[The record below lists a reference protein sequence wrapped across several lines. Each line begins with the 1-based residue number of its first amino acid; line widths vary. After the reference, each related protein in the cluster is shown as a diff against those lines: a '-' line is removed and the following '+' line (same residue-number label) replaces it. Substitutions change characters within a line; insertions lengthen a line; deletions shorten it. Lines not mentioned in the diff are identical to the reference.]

1 MEVLHLPREELMSD
15 CVPQVRLGLLV
26 RRVVMVLQVK
36 LAPLDLLVS
45 QVHKAELISGELI
58 GVKVS
63 QQNRE
68 SLDLVRP

>member
-1 MEVLHLPREELMSD
+1 MSD
-15 CVPQVRLGLLV
+15 CVPQVRLDLLV

-36 LAPLDLLVS
+36 QAPLDLLVS
-45 QVHKAELISGELI
+45 QVHKTELSGELI